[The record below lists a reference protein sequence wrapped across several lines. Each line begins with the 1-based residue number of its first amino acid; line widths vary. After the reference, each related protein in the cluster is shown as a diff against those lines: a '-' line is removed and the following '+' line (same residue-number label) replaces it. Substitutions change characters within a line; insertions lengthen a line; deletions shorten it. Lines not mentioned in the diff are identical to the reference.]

1 MTLHVKRQM
10 IGSAEGSLAQLALEG
25 SITSVLPAF
34 PGFEAVIRFLNSE
47 IGNGV
52 LKVNFYAD

>member
-1 MTLHVKRQM
+1 M

-34 PGFEAVIRFLNSE
+34 SGFEAMIMFLNSE
-47 IGNGV
+47 IRTGV
-52 LKVNFYAD
+52 LKVIFYVD